1 MLDIAKII
9 IAYFIAI
16 NAISY
21 LMFYLDK
28 KAAIANRRRISEKTL
43 LLIALLG
50 GSPLAIVA
58 MNHLRHKTVKQP
70 FKNILICII
79 VLQGVLIISA
89 LFFASRSIY
98 Q

>member
-9 IAYFIAI
+9 IAYFVLVNVIT
-16 NAISY
+16 Y

-28 KAAIANRRRISEKTL
+28 SAAIANRRRIPEKTL
-43 LLIALLG
+43 LLFALLG

-79 VLQGVLIISA
+79 ALQAILIISA
-89 LFFASRSIY
+89 LFFASQAI
-98 Q
+98 